1 MMKEHGASFGAFAK
15 EGRKRKKLTQVEV
28 AEQLDVTQAYYSQI
42 ESDKRNVDLAMAI
55 KICAILSIDLRDY
68 VGEYN
73 IDSATDNL
81 LENVTGTS
89 IGVLISERLNGKI
102 EKKSEGKSVSIYL
115 TTKALENLDKFARAN
130 GCSRSKAADFILKHL
145 Y

>member
-1 MMKEHGASFGAFAK
+1 MMKEHGDSFGAFAK